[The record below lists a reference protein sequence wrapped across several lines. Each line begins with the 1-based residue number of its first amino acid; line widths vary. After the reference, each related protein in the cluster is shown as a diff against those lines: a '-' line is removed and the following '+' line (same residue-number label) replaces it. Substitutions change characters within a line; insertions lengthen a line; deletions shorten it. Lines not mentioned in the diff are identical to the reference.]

1 MIGAKYSTETGDVY
15 ILYIR
20 GRKAFYT
27 ALKRKGK
34 PTVECVEVILL
45 AQVTAM
51 DVRTVHAERA
61 RVPIL

>member
-1 MIGAKYSTETGDVY
+1 MLV
-15 ILYIR
+15 R

-27 ALKRKGK
+27 ALKRKGR

-45 AQVTAM
+45 ARVTAM
-51 DVRTVHAERA
+51 EVRTLHAERA